1 MPKDNKAAVAEWK
14 AAKKALDAI
23 AERDKRTGN
32 REETPEYLAANSR
45 ADKAFRDLPWWRR

>member
-1 MPKDNKAAVAEWK
+1 MAKDKKAAIAEHK
-14 AAKKALDAI
+14 AARAELDAI

-45 ADKAFRDLPWWRR
+45 VLETEKRVPWYRR